1 MQSEQNLESMI
12 RCADMRRIGY
22 TLIAVALTM
31 AGCGSVE
38 WFPEYV
44 RLPTTPDQF
53 SFATKTG
60 ATVSTAASPATVT
73 SDAITV
79 AGLTAESSPI
89 SVTGSVGS
97 DSKYSV
103 NAAPAAAT
111 AGTVKNGDTVTVTQ
125 TSSTALGTATI
136 STLTIG
142 NVSATFTSITQT
154 VESFARTATGL
165 AGARVPSGA
174 IALNL
179 LSGIHTISITNGTYS
194 FDNITFTSLTQTIDI
209 SNGQNIFLIS
219 SGTPVTTTLTI
230 DTVPSTFTT
239 TTL

>member
-1 MQSEQNLESMI
+1 MQGEQNLESMI

-44 RLPTTPDQF
+44 RSPTTPDQF

-60 ATVSTAASPATVT
+60 ATVSPATVT

-103 NAAPAAAT
+103 NVAPATAT
-111 AGTVKNGDTVTVTQ
+111 AGTVKNGDTVTVTH

-154 VESFARTATGL
+154 VESFTRTATGL

-179 LSGIHTISITNGTYS
+179 LSGIHAISITNGTYS
-194 FDNITFTSLTQTIDI
+194 FDNITFTSLTQTINI